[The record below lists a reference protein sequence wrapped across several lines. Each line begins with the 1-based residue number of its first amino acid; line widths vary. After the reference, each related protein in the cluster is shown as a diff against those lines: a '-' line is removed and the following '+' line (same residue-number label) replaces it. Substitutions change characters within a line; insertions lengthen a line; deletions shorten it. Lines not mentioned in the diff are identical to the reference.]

1 MKVILGS
8 NSPRRRELLGYILT
22 DFEVEVRS
30 IDESY
35 PPEMPVNEI
44 AAYLAEQKAEAFN
57 EDEFKDAVVITA
69 DTTVA
74 LDDKLLEK
82 PADKFE
88 AKEMLM
94 QISDRKHLVISAACV
109 MYNGKK
115 DVFSEITE
123 VYFNKLSEKEIDFY
137 IDRYQPFD
145 KAGAY
150 GIQEWIGMIGIE
162 KIIGSYYNVVG
173 LPIHL
178 LYKKLLSMGVVWIGL
193 KLSKRK
199 QPAQ

>member
-8 NSPRRRELLGYILT
+8 NSPRRQELLSYILT
-22 DFEVEVRS
+22 NFEVEVRS
-30 IDESY
+30 INEDY
-35 PPEMPVNEI
+35 PPDMPVNEI
-44 AAYLAEQKAEAFN
+44 AAYLAEQKAEAFH
-57 EDEFKDAVVITA
+57 EDKFKDAIVITA
-69 DTTVA
+69 DTTVT

-88 AKEMLM
+88 AKDMLM
-94 QISDRKHLVISAACV
+94 QISGRKHLVISAACV
-109 MYNGKK
+109 MFNGEK
-115 DVFSEITE
+115 DVFSEVTE
-123 VYFNKLSEKEIDFY
+123 VYFKKLYDSEIDFY

-162 KIIGSYYNVVG
+162 KIVGSYYNVVG

-178 LYKKLLSMGVVWIGL
+178 LYKKLLELGVL
-193 KLSKRK
+193 
-199 QPAQ
+199 